1 MEKKMNARRYTDHP
15 PRWIQLPVR
24 LESPLADALDRYS
37 KMTRISKS
45 EITRSSIRRFINDLE
60 QTGISSALEKIHTN

>member
-1 MEKKMNARRYTDHP
+1 MNARRHTDHP

-24 LESPLADALDRYS
+24 LESPLADALDHYS

-60 QTGISSALEKIHTN
+60 RTGISSALEKIHTN